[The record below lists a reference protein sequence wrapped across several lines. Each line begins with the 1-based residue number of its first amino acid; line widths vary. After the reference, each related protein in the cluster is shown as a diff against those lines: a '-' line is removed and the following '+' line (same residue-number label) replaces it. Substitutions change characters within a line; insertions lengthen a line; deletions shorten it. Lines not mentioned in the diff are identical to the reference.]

1 MKKVIVL
8 CTFCALMSWPVAG
21 HAQGYTNQSKVS
33 TSKDVTNQSNDSK
46 EASKKDSERL
56 SSAKN
61 FGETPQ
67 AKEVER
73 QLEKR
78 DYSTFNQKVE
88 NGVKDAVKNAQGK
101 SDNNT
106 SSDSSSNKDS
116 NTKSGNNTS
125 SGSSS
130 NKDSSTKSSNNTSSG
145 SNTSSSG
152 NDASKCSTCTDKA
165 KALKNA
171 R

>member
-1 MKKVIVL
+1 MKAIVFA
-8 CTFCALMSWPVAG
+8 CAFCALMSWPVAG
-21 HAQGYTNQSKVS
+21 HAQGYKES
-33 TSKDVTNQSNDSK
+33 TSKEVTNQFNDSK
-46 EASKKDSERL
+46 EASKKDSDRL

-73 QLEKR
+73 QMEKR
-78 DYSTFNQKVE
+78 DYSTFNQKVD
-88 NGVKDAVKNAQGK
+88 NGVKDAVKDAQGK

-106 SSDSSSNKDS
+106 SS
-116 NTKSGNNTS
+116 
-125 SGSSS
+125 GSSS
-130 NKDSSTKSSNNTSSG
+130 KKDSSTKSSNNTSSG
-145 SNTSSSG
+145 SSTSSSG
-152 NDASKCSTCTDKA
+152 NEASKCSTCTDKA